1 MVNVKSKAAA
11 IGFAVLVAVAGATP
25 VVAAPAPD
33 TGAAIEVAADR
44 VDAAQRVKARTT
56 AAADLADEADD
67 RSTLTDAGGR
77 GIGAALVGASPVA
90 GRTADG
96 RTVFR
101 DALPATDA
109 GVELTDSGLRLTTAL
124 KDGRAPE
131 EFRYDLS
138 LPAGTSLRQ
147 LPNGSIDV
155 VGPDGRPVASV
166 NRPWAFDAT
175 GAAVP
180 THYRVEGSVLVQRVE
195 HRGAVYPVVADPSID
210 FGLTSATITLNPKDQ
225 RIILSGGGV
234 AAGGL
239 LGALIC
245 SGSGPGAALCAVGG
259 AVIGEIVF
267 EAIKEYAVKDNCD
280 LEVTIGYVP
289 PRVTNV
295 EQVCH

>member
-1 MVNVKSKAAA
+1 MNVKSKVA
-11 IGFAVLVAVAGATP
+11 AVLIAVAVAGAVP
-25 VVAAPAPD
+25 AVAGAGAAPDPNAVIEAAVERV
-33 TGAAIEVAADR
+33 TGAER
-44 VDAAQRVKARTT
+44 VRAWTT
-56 AAADLADEADD
+56 ATADLADEADD
-67 RSTLTDAGGR
+67 RTTLTDRRGR
-77 GIGAALVGASPVA
+77 SIGAALVGASPAA
-90 GRTADG
+90 GRAGDG

-109 GVELTDSGLRLTTAL
+109 GVERTGSGLRLTTVL

-131 EFRYDLS
+131 EFRFALS
-138 LPAGTSLRQ
+138 LPEGSAP
-147 LPNGSIDV
+147 LPRANGSVDV
-155 VGPDGRPVASV
+155 VDPAGRVVASI
-166 NRPWAFDAT
+166 NKPWAFDAT

-180 THYRVEGSVLVQRVE
+180 TRYRVEGSVLVQRVE
-195 HRGAVYPVVADPSID
+195 HGGAAYPVVADPSID

-245 SGSGPGAALCAVGG
+245 SGSGPGAALCAIGG